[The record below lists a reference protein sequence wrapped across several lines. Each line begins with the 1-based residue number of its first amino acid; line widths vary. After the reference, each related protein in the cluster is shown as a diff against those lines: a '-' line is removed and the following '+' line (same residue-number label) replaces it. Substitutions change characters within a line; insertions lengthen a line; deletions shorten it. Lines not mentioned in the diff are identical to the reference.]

1 MSTKKP
7 WFLHIISCW
16 SCCCGFWFLY
26 SADRASVVLASYIM
40 LIVLLWLLSL
50 GASALACMFF
60 LPSVPHSFL
69 PSFTP
74 LLLPH
79 TGTSCIPSFSGI
91 AFFAVCPRPSI
102 GRRCSSHVAF
112 WLYSFT
118 LMAIPFYPFYHFTL
132 LPFWL
137 YPSTLLPFWLYIST
151 LFTLL
156 LFYPFTLLPF
166 WLYPSTL
173 LPFHLFTLLPFWLY
187 PSTLLPFYPF
197 GYTLLPF
204 LSFYPFTLLA
214 VPFYPFTLLPFCS
227 F

>member
-1 MSTKKP
+1 
-7 WFLHIISCW
+7 
-16 SCCCGFWFLY
+16 
-26 SADRASVVLASYIM
+26 M

-91 AFFAVCPRPSI
+91 AFFAACPRPSI

-137 YPSTLLPFWLYIST
+137 YPSTLLPFGYTFLPFLPFYS
-151 LFTLL
+151 FTLL
-156 LFYPFTLLPF
+156 PFYPSGYTLLPFYPFTFLPFYPFGYTLLPFYHFTLLAIPFYPFYPFTLLPF

-173 LPFHLFTLLPFWLY
+173 LPF
-187 PSTLLPFYPF
+187 YPF
-197 GYTLLPF
+197 ALF
-204 LSFYPFTLLA
+204 NLSSSA
-214 VPFYPFTLLPFCS
+214 ACCW
-227 F
+227 